1 MFDAEQ
7 LRECVIRPTLVT
19 IGLHSA
25 AAEDLVVGTWATES
39 SLGTYLVQRGNGPAL
54 GVAQMEP
61 FTHDDIWA
69 NYLRHRSA
77 DVALMKGMVGSR
89 FWDTDKGRP
98 DPQALVVSLD
108 YAAAMTRYHYR
119 RVPQALPRPG
129 DWAGLA
135 AYYKRYYNTPAGKG
149 SEAKFLADCE
159 RCGVI
164 A

>member
-19 IGLHSA
+19 IGLHSQ

-39 SLGTYLVQRGNGPAL
+39 ALGTYLRQQGNGPAL
-54 GVAQMEP
+54 GPGQMEP
-61 FTHDDIWA
+61 ATHDDIWINWLGA
-69 NYLRHRSA
+69 RSA

-119 RVPQALPRPG
+119 RRPEPLPNAG
-129 DWAGLA
+129 DWYALA
-135 AYYKRYYNTPAGKG
+135 AYWKRHYNTVAGKG
-149 SEAKFLADCE
+149 SEGHFLDACE
-159 RCGVI
+159 RCGVS
-164 A
+164 